1 MKLIIADTGPVLHL
15 EEAGLS
21 SLLPKLG
28 EVYVT
33 PAVLAELQQRAGWSR
48 PAWLQVAQPSVAAL
62 RNARLWVRSGMLH
75 DGEAEALA
83 HAKEVRPDYFLTD
96 DGEARVAAQTA
107 GLHVRGSLGVVL
119 GCAAFGLC
127 TKPEAEQALDAL
139 ESRSTL
145 WLTSTVKLAA
155 RVALQKLFP

>member
-33 PAVLAELQQRAGWSR
+33 PAVLAELRQRSGWSR

-62 RNARLWVRSGMLH
+62 REARIWVSGGMLH
-75 DGEAEALA
+75 AGEAEALA
-83 HAKEVRPDYFLTD
+83 HAREVRPDYFLTD
-96 DGEARVAAQTA
+96 DGVSPLNPRDCTSAVRSASCSDAPRSGYARKGRLIRRSMPWRTSPRS
-107 GLHVRGSLGVVL
+107 GFR
-119 GCAAFGLC
+119 
-127 TKPEAEQALDAL
+127 TK
-139 ESRSTL
+139 
-145 WLTSTVKLAA
+145 
-155 RVALQKLFP
+155 

>member
-33 PAVLAELQQRAGWSR
+33 PAVLAELQQRSGWSR
-48 PAWLQVAQPSVAAL
+48 PAWLQVVQPSAAAL
-62 RNARLWVRSGMLH
+62 REAHIWVSGGMLH
-75 DGEAEALA
+75 AGEAEALA

-96 DGEARVAAQTA
+96 DGEARVAAKCA

-119 GCAAFGLC
+119 GCAALRHC
-127 TKPEAEQALDAL
+127 TQAEADQALDAL
-139 ESRSTL
+139 ESKSTL
-145 WLTSTVKLAA
+145 WLSDQVKLAA
-155 RVALQKLFP
+155 RQALLKLFP